1 MWADQPSA
9 TACGGGGAIA
19 RSATTEGGGTIAHSR
34 AAPISAG
41 FMGNRLWTTGDM
53 GLEAGVLMT
62 MYRKLAEPGPPG
74 KAGLTDVTKKSA
86 PKVQPHLEL
95 PQFRQVA
102 QPSICTTAWVL
113 HLLHSCAPAGKPSPG
128 STATAPWL
136 AS

>member
-74 KAGLTDVTKKSA
+74 KAGLTDVTKKSRSEERR
-86 PKVQPHLEL
+86 V
-95 PQFRQVA
+95 
-102 QPSICTTAWVL
+102 
-113 HLLHSCAPAGKPSPG
+113 GKECV
-128 STATAPWL
+128 STCRSLWWPYH
-136 AS
+136 